1 MKLGLR
7 IFLGYFLVVGL
18 SMFFLMNVFVKE
30 LKPGV
35 RQTSEETLI
44 DTANVLAELA
54 RDEVKSGTIGSG
66 RWRDAVDRYRR
77 RRLDARINGFVK
89 DAAHY
94 RVYVTDRRGIVL
106 YDSDGKDVGADYSR
120 WNDVYLTLQGK
131 YGARS
136 TRADP
141 RNELSSV
148 MHVAAPVQDGDQIIG
163 VVTVAKPNLSV
174 QPFIEAGRGHLV
186 RAGILLMVLSLLIG
200 LSFTWWLSR
209 SVRRVVDYAHDLS
222 QGKRV
227 RQPRLAGELSELGRA
242 VTQLR
247 AELDGKSYVEQYVHA
262 LTHELKSPIAAIAG
276 AAELLGEEM
285 PPAEQA
291 RFRGNIAAECVRMQT
306 VIDRLLDLARVEQ
319 LQALEKREPVPLRAL
334 VSELCAAKEPL
345 LRASALRLDHQLG
358 DGVVLGDPF
367 LLRQA
372 LQNLIDNA
380 IAFTPSGGLI
390 RIAERR
396 DAGRCHV
403 DIHNSGSEIPD
414 YAQGRIFERFY
425 SLPRPRT
432 QQKSTGIGLSFV
444 KEVVLLHDG
453 DVRVENADGGVT
465 ATLSLPLA

>member
-18 SMFFLMNVFVKE
+18 SLFFLLNVFVKE

-35 RQTSEETLI
+35 RQATEETLV
-44 DTANVLAELA
+44 DTANLLAELA
-54 RDEVKSGTIGSG
+54 TDEVKSGTIGSG
-66 RWRDAVDRYRR
+66 HWRDAVDRYGQ
-77 RRLDARINGFVK
+77 RRLEAHINGFVK
-89 DAAHY
+89 SAVHY
-94 RVYVTDRRGIVL
+94 RVYVTDRHGIVL

-120 WNDVYLTLQGK
+120 WNDVYLTLHGK

-136 TRADP
+136 THSDP
-141 RNELSSV
+141 HDELSSV
-148 MHVAAPVQDGDQIIG
+148 MHVAAPIMDGDQIIG

-174 QPFIEAGRGHLV
+174 QPFIEAGRAHLI
-186 RAGILLMVLSLLIG
+186 RAGILLMILSLLIG
-200 LSFTWWLSR
+200 LGFTWWLSR
-209 SVRRVVDYAHDLS
+209 AVRRVVEYAHDLS

-227 RQPRLAGELSELGRA
+227 RQPRLAGELSELGHA

-247 AELDGKSYVEQYVHA
+247 AQLDGKSYVEQYVHA

-276 AAELLGEEM
+276 AAELLGEDM
-285 PPAEQA
+285 PPAEHA
-291 RFRGNIAAECVRMQT
+291 RFCGNIAAECLRMQT

-319 LQALEKREPVPLRAL
+319 RQALEKREPVPLRAL
-334 VSELCAAKEPL
+334 VSDLCAAKEPL
-345 LRASALRLDHQLG
+345 LRASAVSLDNQLG
-358 DGVVLGDPF
+358 DGAVLGDPF

-380 IAFTPSGGLI
+380 IAFTPAGGQI
-390 RIAERR
+390 RINDWREN
-396 DAGRCHV
+396 GRCHIA
-403 DIHNSGSEIPD
+403 IHNTGSEIPD
-414 YAQGRIFERFY
+414 YARGKIFDRFY

-444 KEVVLLHDG
+444 KEVALLHDG